1 MTSLLGDSEIN
12 RYTDRVRAVKEARDA
27 GAAFITR
34 KWIAQ
39 KLKRS
44 ERWVSMNWNKTADEC
59 STEFGAGRPQQ
70 MSQESRAIV
79 ADAGL
84 RQKMSNREVAK
95 QIWRRQLAT

>member
-1 MTSLLGDSEIN
+1 MASLLGDSEIN
-12 RYTDRVRAVKEARDA
+12 CYTESVTFKEARDA

-44 ERWVSMNWNKTADEC
+44 ERWVLMNLNKTVDEG

-79 ADAGL
+79 ADADL
-84 RQKMSNREVAK
+84 QQKMSNREVANRFCK
-95 QIWRRQLAT
+95 ELAT